1 MCHISILMGSKR
13 QICIKQKQ
21 TFYDL
26 FGGGKTKISMQ
37 IIQLG
42 NFEPFSGSSL
52 AHKAHFKSDHKKIL
66 QNIQI
71 REQSKNCQ
79 ANNWT
84 FTMGGPENHILYI
97 FVDFNRCSFGSW
109 FYLQKFADFIRAKC
123 VCIN

>member
-52 AHKAHFKSDHKKIL
+52 AHKAYFKSDHKKNLAKYTNSRAIKEL
-66 QNIQI
+66 P
-71 REQSKNCQ
+71 SKQLNFYDGR
-79 ANNWT
+79 T
-84 FTMGGPENHILYI
+84 RKPHSLY
-97 FVDFNRCSFGSW
+97 FC
-109 FYLQKFADFIRAKC
+109 
-123 VCIN
+123 